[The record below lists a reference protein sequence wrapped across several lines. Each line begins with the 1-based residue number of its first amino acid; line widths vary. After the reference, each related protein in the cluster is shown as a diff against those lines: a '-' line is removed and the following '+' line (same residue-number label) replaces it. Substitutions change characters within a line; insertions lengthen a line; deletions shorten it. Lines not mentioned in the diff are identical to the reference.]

1 MNGERVNLI
10 SGRVVTCLAV
20 LALITVICGYFSVP
34 QRDEGVGAHIF
45 QLSIMLIAP
54 MILLFLFTA
63 DWKKPLRSMRVL
75 TVPGAALALAF
86 VALYYL
92 EHYR

>member
-1 MNGERVNLI
+1 MNGEQVNII
-10 SGRVVTCLAV
+10 SGRIVTCLAV
-20 LALITVICGYFSVP
+20 LALITVICGYFSAP
-34 QRDEGVGAHIF
+34 ERDEGVGAHIF
-45 QLSIMLIAP
+45 QLSIVLIVP

-75 TVPGAALALAF
+75 GLPGAALALAF
-86 VALYYL
+86 AALYFL